1 MASWVNS
8 TKHLKKEPHR
18 SFSILQK
25 TEEEGIALNAFY
37 EASITL
43 TGGPGKDITRRE
55 NDT

>member
-55 NDT
+55 NDI